1 MMNLANQ
8 LTLLR
13 ILLSPVFLYLFA
25 SPDKSIRFIAFVIYI
40 IAALTD
46 WYDGVLARKYGF
58 ITRWGQF
65 LDPLADKVLTS
76 FAFFAFLRIGFVELW
91 MFIIIVIRDI
101 GITLLRSY
109 AELKDKPVVTAFSAK
124 VKTLVQMTVIFYT
137 LLVYIL
143 KDYSWFN
150 TFSAN
155 MEVDLLNPTLI
166 YILMLVVTIL
176 TAYTGLSYLIDN
188 RKTIREIYVNSNQT
202 SQ

>member
-1 MMNLANQ
+1 MNLANQ
-8 LTLLR
+8 LTVLR
-13 ILLSPVFLYLFA
+13 ILLSPVFLYLFV
-25 SPDKSIRFIAFVIYI
+25 SQDKTIRLIAFVIYI

-58 ITRWGQF
+58 VTRWGQF

-76 FAFFAFLRIGFVELW
+76 VAFFAFLKIGFLELW
-91 MFIIIVIRDI
+91 MLIIIVVRDI

-124 VKTLVQMTVIFYT
+124 VKTFVQMTVIFYI

-143 KDYSWFN
+143 KDYAWFN
-150 TFSAN
+150 TFFAGIGI
-155 MEVDLLNPTLI
+155 DLLNPTFV
-166 YILMLVVTIL
+166 YILMLIVTIL
-176 TAYTGLSYLIDN
+176 TAYTGLTYLIDN
-188 RKTIREIYVNSNQT
+188 KKTIREIYVNSNQT